1 MKTSNAGV
9 GRARVSD
16 AADAT
21 IPDDSVIH
29 VDGAVARSCDGPP
42 ASAPCLH
49 PFCKASSPK
58 VGTTVFSVMSAL
70 AVKHEAIN
78 LGQGFPD
85 FDCDPRLVEAVA
97 DAMRSGHNQYPLM
110 PGVPLLRE
118 RVAAKVE
125 AMHGVRYD
133 PASEITITAGATQ
146 GILSCILA
154 VARPGDEVIVLEP
167 CYDSYIPNIELAGA
181 RAVPIPLRR
190 GTSIPILMPSPQRL
204 DRQRGQSSSIRR
216 TTLRTD
222 VGAADWQR
230 LAEIIGGRDI
240 WVISDEVYEHMVFD
254 GVPHISAA
262 RHPAAARAYLR
273 RVLVRQDISR
283 HRLENWYG
291 LRASAPDIGIPQ
303 RSPVPVF
310 TANSPMQ
317 HGIAAYLSD
326 PKPYVELPAF
336 YQAKRD
342 RFAAGL
348 AQTPLRALACEGSY
362 FQCASYADISELRD
376 FSERDCCEWMTREI
390 GVTPIPVSAFYSTP
404 TEQQVIRFASPSA
417 IQHWTLRWRVCC
429 DWRRRAD
436 PHSAPGRER
445 LHFRLRL
452 PINSST
458 KWSRRELLL
467 PLSLAAL
474 ASASVL
480 LLGVRR
486 RIELVVTHDARCR
499 HIGGWARRFRGLW
512 QHTQHDR
519 DYRWQRPV
527 HSQIKRQHAGAGA
540 GHHRRCVVR
549 HRAQEC
555 AYCGTSNLDGYRRA
569 GRNVG
574 RRCNGDASDH
584 CFECDPDHPGGQFD
598 LRTGK

>member
-1 MKTSNAGV
+1 M
-9 GRARVSD
+9 
-16 AADAT
+16 
-21 IPDDSVIH
+21 
-29 VDGAVARSCDGPP
+29 
-42 ASAPCLH
+42 SAPVLQS
-49 PFCKASSPK
+49 KLPK

-190 GTSIPILMPSPQRL
+190 GTFDPDFDAIAAAVGPATRAIIVNTPHNPS
-204 DRQRGQSSSIRR
+204 GR
-216 TTLRTD
+216 TWS
-222 VGAADWQR
+222 AADWQR
-230 LAEIIGGRDI
+230 LSDIIGHRDI

-262 RHPAAARAYLR
+262 RHPLLR
-273 RVLVRQDISR
+273 ERTFVVSSFGKTFHVTGWKI
-283 HRLENWYG
+283 G
-291 LRASAPDIGIPQ
+291 TVCAPAPLTSEFRKVHQ
-303 RSPVPVF
+303 YTVF

-326 PKPYVELPAF
+326 PRPYVELPAF

-342 RFAAGL
+342 SFAAGL

-404 TEQQVIRFASPSA
+404 TEQQVIRFCFAKRDS
-417 IQHWTLRWRVCC
+417 TL
-429 DWRRRAD
+429 D
-436 PHSAPGRER
+436 
-445 LHFRLRL
+445 
-452 PINSST
+452 
-458 KWSRRELLL
+458 
-467 PLSLAAL
+467 AAL
-474 ASASVL
+474 ARL
-480 LLGVRR
+480 LRLAPPR
-486 RIELVVTHDARCR
+486 
-499 HIGGWARRFRGLW
+499 
-512 QHTQHDR
+512 
-519 DYRWQRPV
+519 
-527 HSQIKRQHAGAGA
+527 
-540 GHHRRCVVR
+540 
-549 HRAQEC
+549 
-555 AYCGTSNLDGYRRA
+555 
-569 GRNVG
+569 
-574 RRCNGDASDH
+574 
-584 CFECDPDHPGGQFD
+584 
-598 LRTGK
+598 